1 MKVCRVGRMVFSNSE
16 YSKIIELEL
25 HSNPLMEKNKKEETN
40 QDQTKT
46 TLFSGKYYSQH
57 YL

>member
-25 HSNPLMEKNKKEETN
+25 HSNPLMEKKEETN